1 MCLNSVKSL
10 AVGFFAMT
18 AAISMYSILALANGG
33 DAWLGLLYFLV
44 LMIPLSGAVY
54 FWRTG
59 KLRTQ
64 RIGSYAKWS
73 GFLFGLQ
80 GVALACWAY
89 DLATTFYAIN
99 IWGLAYETNPLGWPL
114 GGVGA
119 LAYYAPT
126 VIFTYVLLFRIKQ
139 TTSLYAA
146 VPMTVVALLMGAMN
160 LNAGIGNFQF
170 FIVSA
175 SVPATIRY
183 NLLAVVLAA
192 NLFCAATLAASARR
206 QVIAK
211 QNLGSPQNTLP

>member
-1 MCLNSVKSL
+1 M
-10 AVGFFAMT
+10 
-18 AAISMYSILALANGG
+18 
-33 DAWLGLLYFLV
+33 
-44 LMIPLSGAVY
+44 
-54 FWRTG
+54 
-59 KLRTQ
+59 
-64 RIGSYAKWS
+64 
-73 GFLFGLQ
+73 Q

-114 GGVGA
+114 GAAGA

-146 VPMTVVALLMGAMN
+146 VPMTVVALLMGFMN
-160 LNAGIGNFQF
+160 LNAGIGNYQF

-175 SVPATIRY
+175 SVPAAVRY

-192 NLFCAATLAASARR
+192 NLFCAATLATSAGR

-211 QNLGSPQNTLP
+211 QNLGSLQNRLP